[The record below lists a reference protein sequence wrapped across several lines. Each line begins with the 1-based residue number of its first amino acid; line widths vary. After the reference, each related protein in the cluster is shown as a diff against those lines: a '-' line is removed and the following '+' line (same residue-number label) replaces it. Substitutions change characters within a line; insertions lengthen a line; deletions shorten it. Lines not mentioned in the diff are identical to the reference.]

1 MRENLLAP
9 TNITLFGRVFPLA
22 VDTAAIPDTL
32 GANRFLREQLTH
44 TVTVGEGQNAEEVPD
59 ARFARIYAISYE
71 GTFHHLAR
79 PAIFLVHGEGSI
91 IRDAGLPARGLESGG
106 LSDDSGLIDKDFTF
120 DRSEGKVKPPGGGAP
135 VDLEA
140 GQVVR
145 YWEYDK
151 GDFTLRIDIA
161 SGTFEDVLLD
171 AEVDTQL
178 QIAGAGR
185 VQTSGAGRVQTSG
198 AGRVQMSHAGRMQMA
213 HRSRD

>member
-9 TNITLFGRVFPLA
+9 TNITLFGRVFPLEI
-22 VDTAAIPDTL
+22 DTAAIPDTL
-32 GANRFLREQLTH
+32 GANRFLRAQLMH
-44 TVTVGEGQNAEEVPD
+44 D
-59 ARFARIYAISYE
+59 SDDDDKKARFARIYAISYE

-79 PAIFLVHGEGSI
+79 PALFLVHGEGQEI
-91 IRDAGLPARGLESGG
+91 AGAGLEARGADKGG
-106 LSDDSGLIDKDFTF
+106 STDDSGLIARDFAF
-120 DRSEGKVKPPGGGAP
+120 DRSKQGAGAN
-135 VDLEA
+135 DLKS
-140 GQVVR
+140 GQTVR
-145 YWEYDK
+145 FWEYDK
-151 GDFTLRIDIA
+151 GDFTLRLDIA

-213 HRSRD
+213 HRSHD

>member
-1 MRENLLAP
+1 MRENLLSP

-22 VDTAAIPDTL
+22 VDTAVIPNTL

-44 TVTVGEGQNAEEVPD
+44 TDDQGQPD

-71 GTFHHLAR
+71 GAFHHLAR

-91 IRDAGLPARGLESGG
+91 ITDAGLPGRGANAGS
-106 LSDDSGLIDKDFTF
+106 LSDNSGMIATDFDF
-120 DRSEGKVKPPGGGAP
+120 ERSEGTYNPPGGGGP
-135 VDLEA
+135 VNLEP

-185 VQTSGAGRVQTSG
+185 VQASGAGRVQTSG
-198 AGRVQMSHAGRMQMA
+198 AGRVQMSHAGRLQMA

>member
-1 MRENLLAP
+1 MRENLLSP
-9 TNITLFGRVFPLA
+9 TNIMLFGRVFPLA
-22 VDTAAIPDTL
+22 VDATKIPATI
-32 GANRFLREQLTH
+32 GANHFLRDQL
-44 TVTVGEGQNAEEVPD
+44 EAAKAQ
-59 ARFARIYAISYE
+59 FARIYAISYE

-79 PAIFLVHGEGSI
+79 PAIFLVHGEGTI
-91 IRDAGLPARGLESGG
+91 IRDAGLPTRGPEAGG
-106 LSDDSGLIDKDFTF
+106 LSDDLGLIDKDFTF
-120 DRSEGKVKPPGGGAP
+120 ERTKGKAEPPEGGPPK
-135 VDLEA
+135 DLEP

-145 YWEYDK
+145 FWEYDK

-185 VQTSGAGRVQTSG
+185 VQTSGSGRVQTSS
-198 AGRVQMSHAGRMQMA
+198 AGRVQMSYAGRMQMA